1 MDINRVLVL
10 IKGEDSTVRIERF
23 EMQDAVVWIT
33 YRGSPKAYPCK
44 LRDFLIFENPVITDI
59 SEETV
64 VYHNDIPLYQ
74 VSQIIHFGSKVR
86 IKNNRGISRV
96 YDARAIRM
104 EGNAVTPTAKTTLQ
118 YWTDIARYTS
128 VKEEQQDRETFL
140 KDQFD
145 RLRFV
150 SPNSVLVSYLNGNE
164 IRVKPATASEPIF
177 PFKFNLSQKE
187 ALDNALRSHIS
198 IIEGPPGTGKTQTI
212 LNILANLVMQGK
224 TVAVVSSNNAAVQN
238 VHDKLQAMGY
248 HFLVAALGNRENK
261 KRFFDD
267 PPQQDVSAWK
277 SDTDEGVLLER
288 IKELNAYIHHLM
300 EVERE
305 MVQLKQQLSAYLLE
319 QEHFEIFYTRQNVE
333 EVGKLSFYRL
343 TPEKILSFL
352 LEHRLAVERGK
363 AKTSLHKLKL
373 LVRHG
378 FTALKRMQNQGSDV
392 LLSFQ
397 RKYYELKVEQLN
409 RKIAEMQSELV
420 LHSFEP
426 LLNEH
431 QQLSEKLFRHKL
443 YQKYLGQT
451 PVQSSATAYKKIF
464 REFVD
469 QYPIMLSTT
478 HSLRTCIPENFLF
491 DYVILDESSQ
501 VDLLTGGLALSC
513 CKNVIVV
520 GDTKQLPQ
528 IVDETIQQKMGPH
541 RVIIGGTYDYF
552 QHNLLSSMLHLYG
565 DTVPKVML
573 KEHYRCHP
581 QIIGFCNQKY
591 YNGQLIS
598 FTSEGDNDS
607 PLLIYRTTQGH
618 HMSDVKHGRKG
629 KFNQRELD
637 VIEQEVLVNLATASR
652 SHTDI
657 GFTTPYRKQVEKA
670 AHQLHRDIE
679 MDTIHK
685 YQGREKQTMILSTV
699 LDSSNG
705 GKMGLQFVNDPSLI
719 NVAVSRA
726 QQRFILV
733 TDHSLFRDYNSEIG
747 DLIRYMEYNTLDDN
761 IVESQIVS
769 VFDLLYKDYSQRL
782 RNFKRRVKQR
792 SVYASE
798 NIIWTLLEEILQ
810 DSRYNGLTCS
820 DQVLIRNLFH
830 DLSRLGGEQ
839 RRYVNNGSSVDFV
852 LHHKLD
858 KSPVLAIEVDGFAFH
873 ENNPRQLERDGW
885 KDGIFRTYG
894 LPLLR
899 LPTTGS
905 GEEQKIRMKLDE
917 IIKG

>member
-1 MDINRVLVL
+1 MDDNRVLVL
-10 IKGEDSTVRIERF
+10 IKGEDRTARIERF
-23 EMQDAVVWIT
+23 EIRDAVVWIT
-33 YRGSPKAYPCK
+33 YKGSPKAYPCA
-44 LRDFLIFENPVITDI
+44 LRDFIILENPVITDI

-74 VSQIIHFGSKVR
+74 VSQIIHFRSKVR
-86 IKNNRGISRV
+86 IKNNHGINRV
-96 YDARAIRM
+96 YDARSIRI
-104 EGNAVTPTAKTTLQ
+104 EGNAVTPTAKTILQ
-118 YWTDIARYTS
+118 YWTDIAQYTS

-145 RLRFV
+145 RLKFV
-150 SPNSVLVSYLNGNE
+150 SPNSVLGCYLNGND
-164 IRVKPATASEPIF
+164 IRVTPAAVSEPIF

-187 ALDNALRSHIS
+187 ALDNALRSQLS

-238 VHDKLQAMGY
+238 VHDKLQAQGY
-248 HFLVAALGNRENK
+248 HFLVAALGNKENK
-261 KRFFDD
+261 TRFFDD
-267 PPQQDVSAWK
+267 PPQQDVSTWK
-277 SDTDEGVLLER
+277 SDTEEGVLLER
-288 IKELNAYIHHLM
+288 IKELNGHIHHLM

-305 MVQLKQQLSAYLLE
+305 MVQLKQEVSAYLLE
-319 QEHFEIFYTRQNVE
+319 QEHFEIFYTRKNVE

-343 TPEKILSFL
+343 TSEKILSFL
-352 LEHRLAVERGK
+352 LEHRMAVERGK
-363 AKTSLHKLKL
+363 AETILHKFKL
-373 LVRHG
+373 VFRHG

-397 RKYYELKVEQLN
+397 QKYYELKVEQLN
-409 RKIAEMQSELV
+409 RKIADLQNALA

-426 LLNEH
+426 LLKEH

-443 YQKYLGQT
+443 HQKYLGQA

-464 REFVD
+464 GEFVER
-469 QYPIMLSTT
+469 YPIMLSTT

-491 DYVILDESSQ
+491 DYVIVDESSQ

-513 CKNVIVV
+513 CRNVIVV

-528 IVDETIQQKMGPH
+528 IVDQTIQQKLDTQRVLVGGP
-541 RVIIGGTYDYF
+541 YDYF
-552 QHNLLSSMLHLYG
+552 QHNLLSSMLHRYG

-591 YNGQLIS
+591 YDGQLIP
-598 FTSEGDNDS
+598 FTSEGDNDR

-670 AHQLHRDIE
+670 VHQLHRDIE
-679 MDTIHK
+679 IDTIHK
-685 YQGREKQTMILSTV
+685 YQGREKPTMILSTV
-699 LDSSNG
+699 LDSSNT
-705 GKMGLQFVNDPSLI
+705 GKMGMKFVNDPSLI

-769 VFDLLYKDYSQRL
+769 VFDLLYKDYSQKL

-798 NIIWTLLEEILQ
+798 NIIWTLLDEILQ

-820 DQVLIRNLFH
+820 DQVLICNLFH
-830 DLSRLGGEQ
+830 DLTRLSGEQ
-839 RRYVNNGSSVDFV
+839 RRYVNNGASVDFV
-852 LHHKLD
+852 LYHKLD

-873 ENNPRQLERDGW
+873 ENNPRQLERDRW
-885 KDGIFRTYG
+885 KDGIFQTYG

-905 GEEQKIRMKLDE
+905 GEDQKIRMKLDE
-917 IIKG
+917 IMKR